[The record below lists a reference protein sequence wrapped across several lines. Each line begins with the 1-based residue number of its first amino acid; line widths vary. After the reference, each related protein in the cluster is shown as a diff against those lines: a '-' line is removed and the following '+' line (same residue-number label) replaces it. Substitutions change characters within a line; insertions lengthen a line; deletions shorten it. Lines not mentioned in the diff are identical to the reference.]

1 MSARTTP
8 SRVQRRYD
16 RMAVAYDRVTIEKV
30 VYARARARAIELLQ
44 LEPGDTVLDVGCGT
58 GMSLPGLREAVGP
71 GGAVVGLDL
80 SPAMLDRARQR
91 VAAKQW
97 NNVHLVQ
104 ADASKLGELPMPP
117 GVPAPSGALFA
128 LSLSPMPDPRAVLS
142 AVARALPAGGR
153 IAVMDAGTP
162 PDPSRWRWLSPLLT
176 PIWLGVCRFA
186 AADPHAHPW
195 RHVRALGTHA
205 QLEQFHFGYVRVAA
219 TTVGWT
225 PRPE

>member
-1 MSARTTP
+1 MSSRTAP
-8 SRVQRRYD
+8 SHVQRRYD

-44 LEPGDTVLDVGCGT
+44 LDLGDTVLDIGCGT
-58 GMSLPGLREAVGP
+58 GMSLPGLGEAVGP
-71 GGAVVGLDL
+71 AGTVVGLDL
-80 SPAMLDRARQR
+80 SPAMLNKARQR
-91 VAAKQW
+91 VAREQW
-97 NNVHLVQ
+97 DNVHLVQ
-104 ADASKLGELPMPP
+104 ADASKLGELPLPP

-128 LSLSPMPDPRAVLS
+128 LSLSPMPDPRAVLV
-142 AVARALPAGGR
+142 AVARALPAGAR

-195 RHVRALGTHA
+195 RHVSTLGAEA
-205 QLEQFHFGYVRVAA
+205 QLQAFHFGYVRVAA
-219 TTVGWT
+219 AVRNESSTA
-225 PRPE
+225 